1 MGVNLTDKPVSTARF
16 CSTTFWYWRK
26 RARMKYRSP
35 QRQRHDAQ
43 TLLQINT
50 PGDSLNLFQ
59 CKKRADLR
67 THREQVIQNAYNSN
81 KTSNISRE
89 SERSIT
95 VNPKSK
101 AN

>member
-1 MGVNLTDKPVSTARF
+1 LLNNLLVLAKAGKDEVQITAAAASRRTNLTPDKHAWRLAKPVLV
-16 CSTTFWYWRK
+16 
-26 RARMKYRSP
+26 
-35 QRQRHDAQ
+35 Q
-43 TLLQINT
+43 
-50 PGDSLNLFQ
+50 
-59 CKKRADLR
+59 KRADLR
-67 THREQVIQNAYNSN
+67 THREQVIQNAYNCN